1 MSWLILGQCNEF
13 FVKLW
18 LDSQYFNTLPFYSD
32 LQVVPW
38 LVMLAVQSELLLF
51 MMLLKFSD
59 FHILSM
65 FFGISNFKEE
75 NAADTCGGY

>member
-1 MSWLILGQCNEF
+1 
-13 FVKLW
+13 
-18 LDSQYFNTLPFYSD
+18 
-32 LQVVPW
+32 
-38 LVMLAVQSELLLF
+38 MLAVQSELLLF